1 MQRRDFITLLG
12 GAAAAWPLIAGAQQT
27 SKLHRIGI
35 LSPELPPPDFL
46 RLFGRGSA
54 SLVTLRGKTSRLR
67 SEVQKDTANGSRRS
81 LIYWWASKSM

>member
-35 LSPELPPPDFL
+35 LSPELPPPGFIEAFRQGL
-46 RLFGRGSA
+46 
-54 SLVTLRGKTSRLR
+54 
-67 SEVQKDTANGSRRS
+67 SELG
-81 LIYWWASKSM
+81 

>member
-35 LSPELPPPDFL
+35 LSPELPPPGFL
-46 RLFGRGSA
+46 EAFRQGL
-54 SLVTLRGKTSRLR
+54 
-67 SEVQKDTANGSRRS
+67 SELGYVEGQDIAFAAPNVRFWG
-81 LIYWWASKSM
+81 